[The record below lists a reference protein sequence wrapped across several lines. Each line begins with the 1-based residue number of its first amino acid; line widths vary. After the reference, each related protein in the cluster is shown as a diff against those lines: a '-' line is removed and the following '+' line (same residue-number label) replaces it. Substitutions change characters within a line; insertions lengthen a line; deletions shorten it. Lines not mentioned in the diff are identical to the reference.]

1 VDELHSVLVGRK
13 EATIIGGGGGGF
25 NLVKFQSDKSNGN
38 VDLRWCE
45 KFNDWVDSHSL
56 MESNLLGRSFTWL
69 NNLENQILSHIDM
82 IFCSTEFNDSF
93 PLATAKAL
101 LRNPSDHVPILW
113 KSGTDQSRNRSR
125 FRFKNWWLCHSSFGE
140 LVQSVWA
147 RKAKGKTAIDRW
159 QDKIRIFRR
168 KARGWSANVEVENR
182 RKKDKLSA

>member
-1 VDELHSVLVGRK
+1 
-13 EATIIGGGGGGF
+13 
-25 NLVKFQSDKSNGN
+25 
-38 VDLRWCE
+38 
-45 KFNDWVDSHSL
+45 
-56 MESNLLGRSFTWL
+56 
-69 NNLENQILSHIDM
+69 M

-125 FRFKNWWLCHSSFGE
+125 FRFENWWLCHSSFGE